1 MGPGRGD
8 RAVTAIATSESAG
21 TVATRREGTGGVEL
35 RGHPDHT
42 GWSDSSARAV
52 LQLLVESVAEMVG
65 FRVAVLSVVIDGEL
79 VTMAYTGP
87 EEHREWLSQTDPVH
101 VLDPVL
107 ERASAWG
114 RLRFLAAEDYD
125 VEELEGHWVAMAEH
139 GAGPDAWHPHDA
151 LLATLRD
158 DAGSLVGIL
167 SVDDPV
173 SGRRPD
179 AAQRRLLERYAAQAE
194 RGVITAVERE
204 EMVKQI
210 AHAESARR
218 LVRDASAAGHDSL
231 EAVVAHV
238 HRPLVEGF
246 DARGSWVHVVEP
258 DGTGRGWARDL
269 ADEVVQLPADVVRLA
284 EQLAPHLWRH
294 QRVVVLGGEEADR
307 AALEIPEVAPLLTQS
322 SCLLAR
328 LGLGSALAVPLGVG
342 PTCRGFLVLA
352 RDPGDP
358 VWSAVE
364 RESALE
370 IGHDLG
376 ASLTTAAVL
385 ERERRLVRELQQLD
399 DHRSQV
405 IATLSHELRTPL
417 AVISGNL
424 ELLGDLDLAE
434 ASPYRDAMA
443 RGTARMQ
450 HVVEDLLLL
459 TRVSDPRHPLER
471 VPVDVRSVVEEV
483 AALIRNTAQAKGLT
497 LGLEIGEGPLVVPGD
512 PHEIDRMLSN
522 LASNAVKYTPAGGR
536 VTMTAHRHGGRV
548 RVQVCDDGL
557 GIGEQ
562 DQAALFRAFFR
573 TTNPE
578 ALRQPGTGL
587 GLSIVAAVAERHGGE
602 VAVES
607 RLGEGT
613 TFTVTLPAT

>member
-1 MGPGRGD
+1 MTAMAS
-8 RAVTAIATSESAG
+8 RASTG
-21 TVATRREGTGGVEL
+21 LLATRREGTGGVVL

-65 FRVAVLSVVIDGEL
+65 FRVAALSVVIEGDL
-79 VTMAYTGP
+79 VTMAYAGP

-107 ERASAWG
+107 QQATPWDRF
-114 RLRFLAAEDYD
+114 RFLAAEDYD
-125 VEELEGHWVAMAEH
+125 VEELRGHWVVVAQERE
-139 GAGPDAWHPHDA
+139 GGPEAWHPHDA

-158 DAGSLVGIL
+158 DAGALVGIL

-179 AAQRRLLERYAAQAE
+179 AGQRRLLERYAAQAE
-194 RGVITAVERE
+194 RGVITALERE
-204 EMVKQI
+204 EMVQQI

-246 DARGSWVHVVEP
+246 AARGSWVHVVEP

-269 ADEVVQLPADVVRLA
+269 EDQQVLLPEEVVELA
-284 EQLAPHLWRH
+284 EVLAPHLWGL
-294 QRVVVLGGEEADR
+294 QRVAVIGADEEDVVSLG
-307 AALEIPEVAPLLTQS
+307 LLEVAPRLEQS
-322 SCLLAR
+322 GALLAA
-328 LGLGSALAVPLGVG
+328 LGLASALAVPLGVG
-342 PTCRGFLVLA
+342 PTCRGFLVLG
-352 RDPGDP
+352 RRPDDPP
-358 VWSAVE
+358 WSSVE

-424 ELLGDLDLAE
+424 ELLGDLELAE
-434 ASPYRDAMA
+434 ASPYRAAMA

-450 HVVEDLLLL
+450 NVVEDLLLL
-459 TRVSDPRHPLER
+459 TRVSDPRHPLVR
-471 VPVDVRSVVEEV
+471 VPVDVRGVIEEV
-483 AALIRNTAQAKGLT
+483 AAMIRNTAQAKGLH
-497 LGLEIGEGPLVVPGD
+497 LGLDLGAERLVVPGD

-536 VTMTAHRHGGRV
+536 VTVRAARHGD
-548 RVQVCDDGL
+548 RVQVQVVDTGI

-562 DQAALFRAFFR
+562 DQATLFRAFFR

-602 VAVES
+602 VGVS
-607 RLGEGT
+607 SVLGEGT
-613 TFTVTLPAT
+613 TFTLTLPAH

>member
-1 MGPGRGD
+1 M
-8 RAVTAIATSESAG
+8 TAIARSATSASAG
-21 TVATRREGTGGVEL
+21 PFATRREGTGGVVL
-35 RGHPDHT
+35 RGHPEHV

-65 FRVAVLSVVIDGEL
+65 FRVAVLSVVIEGEL
-79 VTMAYTGP
+79 VTMAYVGP

-107 ERASAWG
+107 ERAAAWG
-114 RLRFLAAEDYD
+114 RFRFLAAEDYD
-125 VEELEGHWVAMAEH
+125 VEELKGHWVVMAQA
-139 GAGPDAWHPHDA
+139 GDGGPDAWHPHDA

-158 DAGSLVGIL
+158 DAGALVGIL

-204 EMVKQI
+204 EMVQQI

-246 DARGSWVHVVEP
+246 DARGSWVHVVGP

-269 ADEVVQLPADVVRLA
+269 ADELVELPAEVVRLA
-284 EQLAPHLWRH
+284 ERLAPHLWRH

-307 AALEIPEVAPLLTQS
+307 AALEIPQVAA
-322 SCLLAR
+322 LLAQSNSLLAE

-358 VWSAVE
+358 VWSSVE

-434 ASPYRDAMA
+434 ASPYRAAMA

-450 HVVEDLLLL
+450 NVVEDLLLL
-459 TRVSDPRHPLER
+459 TRVSDPRHPLVR
-471 VPVDVRSVVEEV
+471 VPVDVRSVLEEV

-497 LGLEIGEGPLVVPGD
+497 LDLEIGEGRLAVPGD

-536 VTMTAHRHGGRV
+536 VTMSVHRHGEQV
-548 RVQVCDDGL
+548 RVQVRDTGI
-557 GIGEQ
+557 GIGEE
-562 DQAALFRAFFR
+562 DQTALFRAFFR

-587 GLSIVAAVAERHGGE
+587 GLSIVAAVAERHGGA
-602 VAVES
+602 VAVGS
-607 RLGEGT
+607 QLGEGT
-613 TFTVTLPAT
+613 VFTVTLPSLPLT

>member
-1 MGPGRGD
+1 MTSMAS
-8 RAVTAIATSESAG
+8 RASTG
-21 TVATRREGTGGVEL
+21 LLATRREGTGGVVL

-65 FRVAVLSVVIDGEL
+65 FRVAVLSVVMDGEL
-79 VTMAYTGP
+79 VTMAYVGP
-87 EEHREWLSQTDPVH
+87 DEHREWLAQTDPVH

-107 ERASAWG
+107 ERATPWG
-114 RLRFLAAEDYD
+114 RFHFLAAEDYD
-125 VEELEGHWVAMAEH
+125 VEELKGHWVVVARPGEE
-139 GAGPDAWHPHDA
+139 GPDNWHPHDA

-158 DAGSLVGIL
+158 DAGALVGIL

-173 SGRRPD
+173 SGCRPD

-194 RGVITAVERE
+194 RGVITARERE
-204 EMVKQI
+204 EMVQQI

-246 DARGSWVHVVEP
+246 GARGSWIHVVEP

-269 ADEVVQLPADVVRLA
+269 DDEPVELPEQVVRLA
-284 EQLAPHLWRH
+284 EMLAPHLWGE
-294 QRVVVLGGEEADR
+294 QRVAVLGEQPDAT
-307 AALEIPEVAPLLTQS
+307 ALELAQRPDLAPLLAHTGTV
-322 SCLLAR
+322 LAE
-328 LGLGSALAVPLGVG
+328 LGLASALAVPLGVG

-352 RDPGDP
+352 REPGDP
-358 VWSAVE
+358 PWSAVE
-364 RESALE
+364 RDSALE

-434 ASPYRDAMA
+434 ASPYRAAMA

-459 TRVSDPRHPLER
+459 TRVSDPRHPLVR
-471 VPVDVRSVVEEV
+471 VPVDVRGAIEEV
-483 AALIRNTAQAKGLT
+483 AAMIRNTAQAKGLHLELD
-497 LGLEIGEGPLVVPGD
+497 LGTDRLVVPGD

-536 VTMTAHRHGGRV
+536 VTVRAARCGDRV
-548 RVQVCDDGL
+548 RVQVSDTGI

-562 DQAALFRAFFR
+562 DQATLFRAFFR

-602 VAVES
+602 VGVS
-607 RLGEGT
+607 SVLGEGT
-613 TFTVTLPAT
+613 TFTLTLPAH